1 VGYTCQDERLEI
13 FQSGANRCS
22 SDLVNIITPAAVVM
36 DVVFDPAPTGSY
48 IPTNG
53 SGSNAEGSL
62 IGAGGSFTTV
72 SGVLLSD
79 ATTSGR
85 VGNASGTYYQ
95 VAPNGAHVGVSTIE
109 CIVQFTNSTGNLA
122 DLAAYTQFDD
132 NLFMLG
138 NYSDKTF
145 ISIKSSDGALHTL
158 IADSTASSTYT
169 DGNGF
174 KYREV
179 DSTAAGV
186 VEPNKWHVITI
197 TFESPGAHGNN
208 TFESP
213 GAHGNNTLET
223 VKTYVDG
230 SLVMTADISSDDSST
245 WYILLHRDLNT
256 PFNSHVLYERVR
268 SYDAVQTAAEVLAR
282 YEAITPPPPHRARRL
297 YPWMS

>member
-1 VGYTCQDERLEI
+1 
-13 FQSGANRCS
+13 
-22 SDLVNIITPAAVVM
+22 M

-245 WYILLHRDLNT
+245 WYILLHREPYDHPDLNLHKQLVIRKYLLQ
-256 PFNSHVLYERVR
+256 PQLNGLRCEGFSHPEHDKHPVRVR
-268 SYDAVQTAAEVLAR
+268 RRHLGRATCTTARSMSSVEMVQ
-282 YEAITPPPPHRARRL
+282 RRVGISSSH
-297 YPWMS
+297 MQ